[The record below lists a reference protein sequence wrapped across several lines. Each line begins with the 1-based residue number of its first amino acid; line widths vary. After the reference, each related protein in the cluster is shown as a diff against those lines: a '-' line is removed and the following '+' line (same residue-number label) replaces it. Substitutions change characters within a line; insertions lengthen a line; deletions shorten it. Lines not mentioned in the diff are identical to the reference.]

1 MDSILRFFRKFGF
14 FLRREKF
21 DSELE
26 EEMAYHR
33 EQQEKEMQFDGMT
46 PDAAQHAARRQ
57 FGHETRL
64 REQSREVV
72 SFSAEGVVQDSRFA
86 LRQLRKN
93 PGFAVTAVL
102 MLTLG
107 IAACL
112 ALFAFIDAALIKPLP
127 YKDPTRLVGV
137 YESVKAFPRFS
148 NLSYQDYL
156 DWKKQQKVYSS
167 LDVWTGGSFLLSTSS
182 GIQATLGARVSAGFF
197 STLGVTPILGRD
209 FRPGEDSPSAPRSTL
224 ITYATWQN
232 RYGGRRDIVGQVAT
246 LDGAPITIVGVLP
259 REFQFAPRGR
269 ADFWLPIQELN
280 GCEKRRGCHNLYG
293 VARLKDGISVASALA
308 DMKSIAGQ
316 LEKQYPD
323 TNRGQSAS
331 VISLSEAIIGDV
343 RPIFLVLFCG
353 AALLLL
359 IACVNVSN
367 LLLVRAENR
376 RREMAVRGALGASR
390 GRLVLQFVTESLML
404 VLTGSVLGL
413 AAAYGT
419 MHLLLRLIPSDILDY
434 VPYLQG
440 IGFNSRVL
448 GFTGLVALIA
458 VAIFSL
464 APSLRLSAS
473 NLRGDLAE
481 GGRGAAGTV
490 WRRFGSNLVVLELA
504 LAVVLLAGAGL
515 ITRSF
520 YHLLHVPLGFVPD
533 HLATVEAAAP
543 DKAYAKPEQQI
554 QLVRQVIASLEALPG
569 VESAATTS
577 VLPVSGN
584 GNTTWIRILGH
595 PYNGEHNEVNER
607 DVSSTYFSTIKA
619 RLVSGRFFTD
629 AEDSTKPK
637 VVVIN
642 QALARKYF
650 LGENPIGKKIG
661 GTDLAPD
668 SMREVIGVVDD
679 IRESS
684 LDEEIWP
691 AVYHPYNQDS
701 DTYICVV
708 VRTSQAEQ
716 SILPAIVAA
725 LHKID
730 PGIGTRNEFTM
741 EQRINSTPTAYIH
754 RSAAWLVGG
763 FAVLALLLSVVGLYG
778 VVAYSVS
785 QRTREIGVRMAL
797 GAQRSS
803 VYQLILKE
811 AGLLTVLGVAAGLTC
826 AVGAAAFMGK
836 LLFGVRSWDIPTL
849 VSVAMLLGF
858 SALVASVIPARRA
871 ASVNPVEAL
880 RAE

>member
-1 MDSILRFFRKFGF
+1 MNAIARFLRKLGF
-14 FLRREKF
+14 LVRREKF
-21 DSELE
+21 DADLE
-26 EEMAYHR
+26 EEMRFHR
-33 EQQEKEMQFDGMT
+33 EQQAKEFHADGLT
-46 PDAAQHAARRQ
+46 PEAAQHAARRQ
-57 FGHETRL
+57 FGNDTHL

-72 SFSAEGVVQDSRFA
+72 GFRAESVVQDSRFA

-167 LDVWTGGSFLLSTSS
+167 FAVWTGGSFLLSSSS
-182 GIQATLGARVSAGFF
+182 GIQAALGARVSAGFF

-293 VARLKDGISVASALA
+293 VARLKDGTSVATALA
-308 DMKSIAGQ
+308 DMKSTAAQ

-323 TNRGQSAS
+323 SNRGQGAS
-331 VISLSEAIIGDV
+331 VVSLSEAIVGDV

-390 GRLVLQFVTESLML
+390 GRLVLQFVTESLVL
-404 VLTGSVLGL
+404 VLAGSVLGL

-448 GFTGLVALIA
+448 GFTGLVALVA
-458 VAIFSL
+458 VVIFSL
-464 APSLRLSAS
+464 APSLRLSPS
-473 NLRGDLAE
+473 NLRSDLAE

-504 LAVVLLAGAGL
+504 IAVVLLAGAGL

-520 YHLLHVPLGFVPD
+520 YRLLHVELGFSPD
-533 HLATVEAAAP
+533 HLATLEVEAP
-543 DKAYAKPEQQI
+543 GKAYAKPEQQV
-554 QLVRQVIASLEALPG
+554 QLVRRLMSSIEALPG
-569 VESAATTS
+569 VQSASTTG

-584 GNTTWIRILGH
+584 GNTGWIRILGH

-607 DVSSTYFSTIKA
+607 DVTAEYFATLKA
-619 RLVSGRFFTD
+619 RLIRGRFFAD
-629 AEDSTKPK
+629 SEDLTKPK
-637 VVVIN
+637 VLVIN
-642 QALARKYF
+642 QTLAKKYF
-650 LGENPIGKKIG
+650 PGEDPIGKKIG
-661 GTDLAPD
+661 NPTLSPD

-679 IRESS
+679 IREAG
-684 LDEEIWP
+684 LDQEIWP
-691 AVYHPYNQDS
+691 AVYYPYNQDPDNFFS
-701 DTYICVV
+701 LV

-716 SILPAIVAA
+716 SILPA
-725 LHKID
+725 
-730 PGIGTRNEFTM
+730 
-741 EQRINSTPTAYIH
+741 
-754 RSAAWLVGG
+754 
-763 FAVLALLLSVVGLYG
+763 
-778 VVAYSVS
+778 
-785 QRTREIGVRMAL
+785 
-797 GAQRSS
+797 
-803 VYQLILKE
+803 
-811 AGLLTVLGVAAGLTC
+811 
-826 AVGAAAFMGK
+826 
-836 LLFGVRSWDIPTL
+836 
-849 VSVAMLLGF
+849 
-858 SALVASVIPARRA
+858 
-871 ASVNPVEAL
+871 
-880 RAE
+880 

>member
-1 MDSILRFFRKFGF
+1 MDALARIFRKLGF
-14 FLRREKF
+14 LFHRQKF
-21 DSELE
+21 NRELE
-26 EEMAYHR
+26 EEMAFHR
-33 EQQEKEMQFDGMT
+33 EQQQKEFQADGMT
-46 PDAAQHAARRQ
+46 SEAAQHAARRQ
-57 FGHETRL
+57 FGNDTRL
-64 REQSREVV
+64 REQSQEVV
-72 SFSAEGVVQDSRFA
+72 GFRAESVVQDSRFA

-112 ALFAFIDAALIKPLP
+112 ALFAFVDSALIKPLP
-127 YKDPTRLVGV
+127 YKDSARLVGV
-137 YESVKAFPRFS
+137 YESIAVFPRS
-148 NLSYQDYL
+148 NLSWEDYL
-156 DWKKQQKVYSS
+156 DWKKLQKVYSS
-167 LDVWTGGSFLLSTSS
+167 FDVWTGGGFLLNTPS
-182 GIQATLGARVSAGFF
+182 GVQPAMGARISSGFF
-197 STLGVTPILGRD
+197 STLGVTPVLGRD
-209 FRPGEDSPSAPRSTL
+209 FRPGEDSRGAPRTAL

-232 RYGGRRDIVGQVAT
+232 LYGGRRDIIGQVAT
-246 LDGAPITIVGVLP
+246 LDNTPTTIIGVLP
-259 REFQFAPRGR
+259 REFHFAPRGR

-280 GCEKRRGCHNLYG
+280 GCERRRGCHNLYG
-293 VARLKDGISVASALA
+293 VARLKDGVSVATALA
-308 DMKSIAGQ
+308 NMKSIAAQ

-323 TNRGQSAS
+323 TNRGQGAA

-390 GRLVLQFVTESLML
+390 TRLVLQFVTESLVL
-404 VLTGSVLGL
+404 VLSGSVLGV

-419 MHLLLRLIPSDILDY
+419 MRLLLRLIPSDIIDY

-440 IGFNSRVL
+440 IGLNPRVL
-448 GFTGLVALIA
+448 GFAVLVALLA
-458 VAIFSL
+458 VVIFSL
-464 APSLRLSAS
+464 APSLRLSPS
-473 NLRGDLAE
+473 NLRADLAD

-490 WRRFGSNLVVLELA
+490 WRRFGSHLVVLELTI
-504 LAVVLLAGAGL
+504 AVVLLAGAGL

-520 YHLLHVPLGFVPD
+520 YHLLHVELGFVPD
-533 HLATVEAAAP
+533 HLATLEVAAP
-543 DKAYAKPEQQI
+543 DKTYAKPDQQ
-554 QLVRQVIASLEALPG
+554 VRLARQMVTTLDALPG
-569 VESAATTS
+569 VQSAAVSTR
-577 VLPVSGN
+577 LPISGN
-584 GNTTWIRILGH
+584 GNTTWIRIQGH
-595 PYNGEHNEVNER
+595 PWTGEHNEVNER
-607 DVSSTYFSTIKA
+607 EVSSEYFATLRA
-619 RLVSGRFFTD
+619 RLITGRFFAD
-629 AEDSTKPK
+629 SEDSTKPN
-637 VVVIN
+637 VLVIN

-650 LGENPIGKKIG
+650 AGENPIGKKIG
-661 GTDLAPD
+661 DTSLSPD
-668 SMREVIGVVDD
+668 SIREVIGVVDD
-679 IRESS
+679 IREGG

-691 AVYHPYNQDS
+691 AVYYPVNQS
-701 DTYICVV
+701 PDTDYDIL

-716 SILPAIVAA
+716 SVLPALVAA
-725 LHKID
+725 VHDID
-730 PGIGTRNEFTM
+730 PDIGTRNPLTM
-741 EQRINSTPTAYIH
+741 VQVINNSPPAYIH

-763 FAVLALLLSVVGLYG
+763 FAVLALLLGVVGLYG
-778 VVAYSVS
+778 VIAYSVS

-811 AGLLTVLGVAAGLTC
+811 AGWLTVLGIAAGLAC
-826 AVGAAAFMGK
+826 SIAAATTMGK

-858 SALVASVIPARRA
+858 SALVASFIPARRA

>member
-1 MDSILRFFRKFGF
+1 MDALARIFRKLGF
-14 FLRREKF
+14 LFHRQKF
-21 DSELE
+21 NSELE
-26 EEMAYHR
+26 EEMAFHR
-33 EQQEKEMQFDGMT
+33 EQQQKEFQADGMT
-46 PDAAQHAARRQ
+46 SEAAQHAARRQ
-57 FGHETRL
+57 FGNDTRL
-64 REQSREVV
+64 REQSQEVV
-72 SFSAEGVVQDSRFA
+72 GFRAESVVQDSRFA

-112 ALFAFIDAALIKPLP
+112 ALFAFVDSALIKPLP
-127 YKDPTRLVGV
+127 YKDSARLVGV
-137 YESVKAFPRFS
+137 YGSVTVFPRS
-148 NLSYQDYL
+148 NLSWEDYL
-156 DWKKQQKVYSS
+156 DWKKLQKVYSS
-167 LDVWTGGSFLLSTSS
+167 LDVWTGGGFLLNTPS
-182 GIQATLGARVSAGFF
+182 GVQPAMGARVSSGFF
-197 STLGVTPILGRD
+197 STLGVTPVLGRD
-209 FRPGEDSPSAPRSTL
+209 FRPGEDSPGAPRTAL

-232 RYGGRRDIVGQVAT
+232 LYGGRRDIIGQVAT
-246 LDGAPITIVGVLP
+246 LDSTPTTIIGVLP
-259 REFQFAPRGR
+259 REFHFAPRGR

-280 GCEKRRGCHNLYG
+280 GCERRRGCHNLYG
-293 VARLKDGISVASALA
+293 VARLKDGVSVATALA
-308 DMKSIAGQ
+308 NMKSIAAQ

-323 TNRGQSAS
+323 TNRGQGAA

-390 GRLVLQFVTESLML
+390 TRLVLQFVTESLVL
-404 VLTGSVLGL
+404 VLSGSVLGV

-419 MHLLLRLIPSDILDY
+419 MHLLLRLIPSDIIDY

-440 IGFNSRVL
+440 IGLNSRVL
-448 GFTGLVALIA
+448 GFAVLVALLA
-458 VAIFSL
+458 VVIFSL
-464 APSLRLSAS
+464 APSLRLSPS
-473 NLRGDLAE
+473 NLRADLAD

-490 WRRFGSNLVVLELA
+490 WRRFGSHLVVLELTI
-504 LAVVLLAGAGL
+504 AVVLLTGAGL

-520 YHLLHVPLGFVPD
+520 YHLLHVELGFVPD
-533 HLATVEAAAP
+533 HLATLEVAAP
-543 DKAYAKPEQQI
+543 DKTYAKPDQQ
-554 QLVRQVIASLEALPG
+554 VRLARQMVTTLDALPG
-569 VESAATTS
+569 VQSAAVSTR
-577 VLPVSGN
+577 LPISGN
-584 GNTTWIRILGH
+584 GNTTWIRIQGH
-595 PYNGEHNEVNER
+595 PWTGEHNEVNER
-607 DVSSTYFSTIKA
+607 EVSSEYFATLKA
-619 RLVSGRFFTD
+619 RLISGRFFAD
-629 AEDSTKPK
+629 SEDSTKPN
-637 VVVIN
+637 VLVIN
-642 QALARKYF
+642 QALAKRYF
-650 LGENPIGKKIG
+650 AGENPIGKKIG
-661 GTDLAPD
+661 DTSLSPD

-679 IRESS
+679 IREGS

-691 AVYHPYNQDS
+691 AVYYPVNQS
-701 DTYICVV
+701 PDTYYDIV

-716 SILPAIVAA
+716 SLLPALVAA
-725 LHKID
+725 VHKID
-730 PGIGTRNEFTM
+730 PDIGTRNPLTM
-741 EQRINSTPTAYIH
+741 VQVINNSPPAYIH

-763 FAVLALLLSVVGLYG
+763 FAVLALLLGVVGLYG
-778 VVAYSVS
+778 VIAYSVS

-811 AGLLTVLGVAAGLTC
+811 AGWLTVLGIAAGLAC
-826 AVGAAAFMGK
+826 SIAAATMMGK

-858 SALVASVIPARRA
+858 SALVASFIPARRA

>member
-1 MDSILRFFRKFGF
+1 MDALARIFRKLGF
-14 FLRREKF
+14 LFHRQKF
-21 DSELE
+21 NSELE
-26 EEMAYHR
+26 EEMAFHR
-33 EQQEKEMQFDGMT
+33 EQQQKDFQADGMT
-46 PDAAQHAARRQ
+46 SEAAQHAARRQ
-57 FGHETRL
+57 FGNDTRL
-64 REQSREVV
+64 REQSQEVV
-72 SFSAEGVVQDSRFA
+72 GFRAESVVQDSRFA

-112 ALFAFIDAALIKPLP
+112 ALFAFVDSALIKPLP
-127 YKDPTRLVGV
+127 YKDSARLVGV
-137 YESVKAFPRFS
+137 YGSVTVFPRS
-148 NLSYQDYL
+148 NLSWEDYL
-156 DWKKQQKVYSS
+156 DWKKLQKVYSS
-167 LDVWTGGSFLLSTSS
+167 FDVWTGGGFLLNTPS
-182 GIQATLGARVSAGFF
+182 GVQPAMGARISSGFF
-197 STLGVTPILGRD
+197 STLGVTPVLGRD
-209 FRPGEDSPSAPRSTL
+209 FRPGEDSPGAPRTAL

-232 RYGGRRDIVGQVAT
+232 LYGGRRDIIGQVAT
-246 LDGAPITIVGVLP
+246 LDNTPTTIVGVLP
-259 REFQFAPRGR
+259 REFHFAPRGR

-280 GCEKRRGCHNLYG
+280 GCERRRGCHNLYG
-293 VARLKDGISVASALA
+293 VARLKDGVSVATALA
-308 DMKSIAGQ
+308 NMKSIAAQ

-323 TNRGQSAS
+323 TNRGQGAA

-390 GRLVLQFVTESLML
+390 TRLVLQFVTESLVL
-404 VLTGSVLGL
+404 VLSGSVLGV

-419 MHLLLRLIPSDILDY
+419 MRLLLRLIPSDIIDY

-440 IGFNSRVL
+440 IGLNSRVL
-448 GFTGLVALIA
+448 GFAVLVASLA
-458 VAIFSL
+458 VVIFSL

-473 NLRGDLAE
+473 NLRADLAD

-490 WRRFGSNLVVLELA
+490 WRRFGSHLVVLELTI
-504 LAVVLLAGAGL
+504 AVVLLAGAGL

-520 YHLLHVPLGFVPD
+520 YHLLHVELGFVPD
-533 HLATVEAAAP
+533 HLATLEVAAP
-543 DKAYAKPEQQI
+543 NKTYAKPDQQ
-554 QLVRQVIASLEALPG
+554 VRLARQMVTTLNALPG
-569 VESAATTS
+569 VQSAAVSTR
-577 VLPVSGN
+577 LPISGN
-584 GNTTWIRILGH
+584 GNTTWIRIQGH
-595 PYNGEHNEVNER
+595 PWTGEHNEVNER
-607 DVSSTYFSTIKA
+607 EVSSAYFVTLRA
-619 RLVSGRFFTD
+619 RLISGRFFAD
-629 AEDSTKPK
+629 SEDSTKPNIL
-637 VVVIN
+637 VIN

-650 LGENPIGKKIG
+650 AGENPIGKKIG
-661 GTDLAPD
+661 DTSLSPD

-679 IRESS
+679 IREGG

-691 AVYHPYNQDS
+691 AVYYPVNQS
-701 DTYICVV
+701 PDTYYDIV

-716 SILPAIVAA
+716 SVLPALVAA
-725 LHKID
+725 VQKID
-730 PGIGTRNEFTM
+730 PDIGTRNPLTM
-741 EQRINSTPTAYIH
+741 VQVINNSPPAYIH

-763 FAVLALLLSVVGLYG
+763 FAVLALLLGVVGLYG
-778 VVAYSVS
+778 VIAYSVS

-811 AGLLTVLGVAAGLTC
+811 AGWLTVLGIAAGLAC
-826 AVGAAAFMGK
+826 SIAAATMMGK

-858 SALVASVIPARRA
+858 SALVASFIPARRA